1 MPGDDDIARLLPDPP
16 PPRAARREAAID
28 AAMRRFDGEGASAAA
43 ASAPKPARSWVGRPQ
58 MAAFASVGLVAVVGI
73 PLAMNAL
80 RQEHQQAVAVHRQ
93 AGTEPAASPA
103 DRAAEPAGIV
113 NPASVK
119 PNQPDPMRPG
129 EAGAAPPLV
138 VGPPPPPERDCG
150 KGECADLVAPQP
162 IDRFAGL
169 KPARQAAP
177 APAPPLN
184 EPVASGVV
192 AMTESPSS
200 VSAKAEGSADMR
212 DVVVTGSRASLGY
225 APAEPRRQ
233 MNWNPCTVDAS
244 EHSMAECGALIDP
257 GAEGDKGR
265 AAARVSDGLAQAWRG
280 DLSGAINDFSAAIK
294 SQPRLAIAYLNRGLT
309 YRRLGD
315 KRRALADLNKAV
327 RLAPRM
333 AQAYYNRARTRRDA
347 GDTDGADADFERA
360 GEIDATYRPS
370 LD

>member
-1 MPGDDDIARLLPDPP
+1 MPGDDELARLLPEPP

-28 AAMRRFDGEGASAAA
+28 AAMRRFDGEGAAAA
-43 ASAPKPARSWVGRPQ
+43 AAPPSRTVRSGIGRPQ
-58 MAAFASVGLVAVVGI
+58 VAAFASVALVAVVGI

-80 RQEHQQAVAVHRQ
+80 RQEHQRAVAVHQPVTAERAAPP
-93 AGTEPAASPA
+93 AGGATEPAG
-103 DRAAEPAGIV
+103 AA
-113 NPASVK
+113 NPAPVK
-119 PNQPDPMRPG
+119 TALDAKP
-129 EAGAAPPLV
+129 EAVPPPALI
-138 VGPPPPPERDCG
+138 PPPPPERDCG
-150 KGECADLVAPQP
+150 KGECADIVEPQP
-162 IDRFAGL
+162 IDRFAAL
-169 KPARQAAP
+169 KPARPAAP
-177 APAPPLN
+177 ALAPPQVETATAGLVAIYPEPPAPP
-184 EPVASGVV
+184 
-192 AMTESPSS
+192 
-200 VSAKAEGSADMR
+200 SAKADDAR

-225 APAEPRRQ
+225 SRVAPAEPRRQ
-233 MNWNPCTVDAS
+233 INWNPCTVDAS

-265 AAARVSDGLAQAWRG
+265 AAARVADGLAQAWRG
-280 DLSGAINDFSAAIK
+280 DLSGAIDDFSAAIK

-333 AQAYYNRARTRRDA
+333 AQAYYNRALIRRDA
-347 GDTDGADADFERA
+347 GDTGGADADFERA